1 MKILAS
7 CKIEYRKPYNL
18 RHSAI
23 SHALDRGANPIALA
37 EQTGHDKRVL
47 LSTYAHA
54 IEYALT
60 HRHTSKALEEKAF
73 GHALKPSTLKA
84 YY

>member
-1 MKILAS
+1 V
-7 CKIEYRKPYNL
+7 YTL

-23 SHALDRGANPIALA
+23 SLALASGVNPIDLA

-54 IEYALT
+54 IGKKSLFVDFT
-60 HRHTSKALEEKAF
+60 DT
-73 GHALKPSTLKA
+73 TTQN
-84 YY
+84 